1 MDAESRQ
8 PRIQGL
14 FLFFLFIFIIS
25 GLNAQEFPTAP
36 LPYDASPPWWR
47 QALGG
52 AVTGPPAAQAE
63 SVVMVCDGGNVK
75 AYSWQ
80 GRPLWDYFARGRLM
94 PYITRSREG
103 TSYICRTSGILIAL
117 NRAGRELWR
126 INLGEAL
133 AAPVITGWDGRI
145 FVFTPRRIIC
155 YTASGYTLW
164 SKQLEKPIAL
174 PPAKD
179 EEGGFFLVLE
189 DGELLRINA
198 FGRTITEKLAS
209 APVTAAVVRLAKGNS
224 ILFFYHDGTMELL
237 NTADGGREPLKGIPQ
252 PLFPVAAAGWGSNAA
267 LLMNDGK
274 AAYLSMDQ
282 RRILWT
288 GGTHLSPVEIT
299 GNFEA
304 NLFADERGIYLTSR
318 TGASAFADDGR
329 RLWTI
334 RLRGT
339 AAIPSFSDEGVLYSG
354 GQDWIL
360 NAYKLEERV
369 RAQRRVLYGPASE
382 GNYGT
387 GEPHPELWAGYY
399 FRYNEEDMRVRFGE
413 ISRAVQEGGVGE
425 HEKEYASRLMDIA
438 GSSLKSPGS
447 ELQPPVFVRY
457 RVEAVRLLAYIGS
470 RETVPFLAELFT
482 LDNDALVKAAA
493 AEALGKIGVDPEGL
507 ALQAFSNAVFPPG
520 PLRDE
525 HALTSVAAATGA
537 ICRFSGPPLSD
548 AGVRILTSLAAPDR
562 PPQVR
567 NQAERELKTLRR

>member
-1 MDAESRQ
+1 
-8 PRIQGL
+8 
-14 FLFFLFIFIIS
+14 
-25 GLNAQEFPTAP
+25 
-36 LPYDASPPWWR
+36 
-47 QALGG
+47 
-52 AVTGPPAAQAE
+52 
-63 SVVMVCDGGNVK
+63 
-75 AYSWQ
+75 
-80 GRPLWDYFARGRLM
+80 M
-94 PYITRSREG
+94 PYVTRSREG
-103 TSYICRTSGILIAL
+103 TSYICRTNGILIAL

-126 INLGEAL
+126 INLDEPL
-133 AAPVITGWDGRI
+133 AAPVITGWDGRL
-145 FVFTPRRIIC
+145 FVVTPGKIIC

-164 SKQLEKPIAL
+164 SKKLEKPIAL
-174 PPAKD
+174 KPAKD

-189 DGELLRINA
+189 DGELLRIDA

-209 APVTAAVVRLAKGNS
+209 APVTAAVVRLAKGNF
-224 ILFFYHDGTMELL
+224 ILFFYPDGTMELL
-237 NTADGGREPLKGIPQ
+237 DTAGGGREPLKGIPR
-252 PLFPVAAAGWGSNAA
+252 PVFPVAAAGWGSNAA
-267 LLMNDGK
+267 LLMRDGK
-274 AAYLSMDQ
+274 VAYLSIDQ

-288 GGTHLSPVEIT
+288 GETHLSPADIK

-304 NLFADERGIYLTSR
+304 NLFVDERGVYLTSR
-318 TGASAFADDGR
+318 TGASAFAGDGR
-329 RLWTI
+329 RLWLI
-334 RLRGT
+334 RLRGA

-369 RAQRRVLYGPASE
+369 RAQKRVLYGPAPE
-382 GNYGT
+382 GDYGT
-387 GEPHPELWAGYY
+387 GTPHPELWADYY

-413 ISRAVQEGGVGE
+413 MSRAIQEGRVGE

-438 GSSLKSPGS
+438 GSSLKSSRS

-457 RVEAVRLLAYIGS
+457 RAEAVRLLAYIGS
-470 RETVPFLAELFT
+470 RETVPFLTELFT
-482 LDNDALVKAAA
+482 QDSDTLVKAAA

-507 ALQAFSNAVFPPG
+507 ALRAFSNAVFPPA

-548 AGVRILTSLAAPDR
+548 AGVRILTSLAGPDR